1 MRDDRG
7 SGDGWLVVIA
17 LALLAV
23 AAVPPFLVPEDPAPR
38 EVILSSSPV
47 FIPCPVP
54 VWDAPPR
61 DLDDM
66 AERADLARRMM
77 EECGAMREE
86 AKRSK

>member
-1 MRDDRG
+1 MRDDWG

-17 LALLAV
+17 LVLVAV
-23 AAVPPFLVPEDPAPR
+23 AAVPPFLVPEAPC
-38 EVILSSSPV
+38 EVVLEGVPV

-54 VWDAPPR
+54 VWDVPPR

-66 AERADLARRMM
+66 AKRAELARKMM